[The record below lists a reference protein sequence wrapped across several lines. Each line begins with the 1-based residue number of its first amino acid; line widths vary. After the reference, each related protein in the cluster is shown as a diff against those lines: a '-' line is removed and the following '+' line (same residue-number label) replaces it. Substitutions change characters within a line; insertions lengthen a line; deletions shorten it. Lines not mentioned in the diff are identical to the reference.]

1 MNPSHPI
8 PASLQT
14 LLSQT
19 PVTHLL
25 GRQIQ
30 ALDLQAGTIVVQ
42 YQATEQFL
50 NPARQVQGGMLSS
63 MLDDVT
69 AVLVTATLEPG
80 AFCATLSLNTSFL
93 ASAKAGALIGK
104 AHFERRGKN
113 VCNVRGEL
121 WQGDTLV
128 ASASAVCMVRHPASA

>member
-1 MNPSHPI
+1 MSTTASI
-8 PASLQT
+8 PASLQA

-25 GRQIQ
+25 DQQIQ
-30 ALDLQAGTIVVQ
+30 ALDLAAGTIVVH

-50 NPARQVQGGMLSS
+50 NPARQVQGGMLSA

-80 AFCATLSLNTSFL
+80 TFCATLSLNTSFL
-93 ASAKAGALIGK
+93 SSAKAGPVIGK
-104 AHFERRGKN
+104 ARFERQGKN
-113 VCNVRGEL
+113 ICNVCGEL

-128 ASASAVCMVRHPASA
+128 ASATAVCMVRRPSST